1 MEEED
6 EDDVK
11 YRCCCFGHLAMATT
25 RSLLHDDQDDD
36 TAMRFNLAWTV
47 VVLNAMA
54 FHEVIVAAN
63 RSDMVFVLSSWVCT
77 EPLSSPNPPTLRIST
92 TDSR

>member
-6 EDDVK
+6 DDVK
-11 YRCCCFGHLAMATT
+11 YRCCTGHLAMAIA

-36 TAMRFNLAWTV
+36 MTMRFILAWTV

-54 FHEVIVAAN
+54 FHEVIVVAN
-63 RSDMVFVLSSWVCT
+63 RSDMVGCMSAVCT
-77 EPLSSPNPPTLRIST
+77 ERSPYHINHFRH
-92 TDSR
+92 